1 MAKSKPKNTR
11 TRSIG
16 STNSSKGSDSTRP
29 ASNVSVSS
37 SSVSA
42 KSKRSSKTPT
52 KIKVKSTPLPPRTP
66 EDTAPVDLDM
76 DISPADTFDTV
87 PLDQSPSR
95 SFDSTTL
102 SSQKPPPTKPSKQK
116 RGDEED
122 GDADYLPVS
131 YLNFESPQKGTTIQT
146 KKNGNTQKVVIEHKM
161 KDRGGSGGGS
171 RSFANAMC
179 LIKPLLLFL
188 FIACVLAGAASV
200 YGWLFKFPD
209 LNRQVKEL
217 ETEVTRL
224 QAENDRYED
233 LNDRLNATTGD
244 LEMVRDD
251 LNGTVFQLES
261 VASVLN
267 TTTDQVVSVI
277 EQLQGQ
283 NIEYSLLN
291 QGLQNNVEDLAGEVN
306 FFREALD
313 DLSNEHSILQATTT
327 ALQGLAEEFSNTTV
341 DQQETL
347 AVLKDTLDGFQAEN
361 DRLEEF
367 NEKLETGLNY
377 LNETL
382 FANGNLVESS
392 AQTLTEISEVLG
404 ERVQQQ
410 QQSTVV
416 QLEISYRQLLA
427 GWDCGFND
435 VFSFGQGTIIAID
448 GGSLPVDV
456 QNYLTDRV
464 LSKLCLD
471 YNDFERYLQATTSGG
486 VIISDLIRAMVL
498 YTEDAMKYYFP
509 TDANSANGVSLQ
521 EWIDASFQCGLLES
535 PFVSAQNV
543 RGLHKF
549 FYHLRH

>member
-1 MAKSKPKNTR
+1 MAKTKIKNTR
-11 TRSIG
+11 TRSV
-16 STNSSKGSDSTRP
+16 SSNTSSKGSDSTLP
-29 ASNVSVSS
+29 VSHVSVSS
-37 SSVSA
+37 SSA
-42 KSKRSSKTPT
+42 SSKA
-52 KIKVKSTPLPPRTP
+52 KKSSKGPKPRSPLPPTTP
-66 EDTAPVDLDM
+66 EHNIPVDLDA

-102 SSQKPPPTKPSKQK
+102 SSKKPPASKLSKQK
-116 RGDEED
+116 RGDEEAMD
-122 GDADYLPVS
+122 NDYLPVS
-131 YLNFESPQKGTTIQT
+131 YLNFESPQKGSKIVQT

-171 RSFANAMC
+171 RSLSTYMC
-179 LIKPLLLFL
+179 LLKPLLLFL
-188 FIACVLAGAASV
+188 FIATVLAGAASV

-217 ETEVTRL
+217 EGQISRL
-224 QAENDRYED
+224 QAENDRYEE
-233 LNDRLNATTGD
+233 LNDILNITTAD
-244 LEMVRDD
+244 LEVVRDD
-251 LNGTVFQLES
+251 LNGTVYQLEN
-261 VASVLN
+261 VASALN
-267 TTTDQVVSVI
+267 TTTDQVVAVI
-277 EQLQGQ
+277 EELQGQ
-283 NIEYSLLN
+283 NVEYALLN

-306 FFREALD
+306 FFREALE
-313 DLSNEHSILQATTT
+313 DLSNEHSILQETTT
-327 ALQGLAEEFSNTTV
+327 ALQGLAEEFSNSTV

-347 AVLKDTLDGFQAEN
+347 AVLKETLDGFQAEN

-367 NEKLETGLNY
+367 NDKLESGLNY

-392 AQTLTEISEVLG
+392 TNTLAEISEVLG

-410 QQSTVV
+410 QQSTLV

-435 VFSFGQGTIIAID
+435 VFSFGQGTIIAIG
-448 GGSLPVDV
+448 GGSLPLDV
-456 QNYLTDRV
+456 QNYLNDRV

-471 YNDFERYLQATTSGG
+471 YNDFERYLQSTTSGG
-486 VIISDLIRAMVL
+486 VTSSALIRSVVL

-509 TDANSANGVSLQ
+509 ADASSGNGVSLQ
-521 EWIDASFQCGLLES
+521 EWKDASFQCGLLES
-535 PFVSAQNV
+535 PYVSAQNV